1 MNGDKQISI
10 FYLYLHSKLKKR
22 EINLAEEMSIYELFS
37 RMFQW
42 RIPNCLKPLI
52 VKEMELLGLVRK
64 IDNKTIELLPS
75 KFDINDVRCYYKQL
89 GIY

>member
-1 MNGDKQISI
+1 MNGDKLIGVY
-10 FYLYLHSKLKKR
+10 YLYLQSMLKKR
-22 EINLAEEMSIYELFS
+22 DTNLVEEMSISEFCS

-42 RIPNCLKPLI
+42 RIPSCLKPLI
-52 VKEMELLGLVRK
+52 IKEMELLGLIKK

-75 KFDINDVRCYYKQL
+75 KFNINDVRCYYQQL